1 MEIHTASHFEASLK
15 RDTEQICQTVFEMAR
30 RDENALKNALTAL
43 IEFNQKLA
51 YAVIL
56 RDRFIDEL
64 ETRLDRL
71 CLEFFV
77 RQQPVAGHLRFVFAT
92 IKIVRDLERIGDY
105 AENISRQ
112 VVFLASIEPP
122 IDQTK
127 YIDKFIELA
136 NLSIPMLHDA
146 IQAFVER
153 DAKKARE
160 IMEIEN
166 KADIVRAAIN
176 KELLRLNQ
184 QNLIPL
190 EALNPL
196 LTIARRFERV
206 TDQVKNICEE
216 IVYMT
221 TGEILKHKV
230 SKEFNV
236 LFIDDNNSCFSQMAE
251 GIGKSMNFPEYS
263 FGSAGLKS
271 AQAINPALVKFMA
284 SKGIDM
290 SQQQPKTI
298 DQISEIEHIEIMV
311 TLAPELRNIIPPAAT
326 KAVKLTWSIRNYCQ
340 EQPDV
345 PAQTTNF
352 EKAFSYL
359 SNQINELVQAISGV
373 NNDKQGKA

>member
-1 MEIHTASHFEASLK
+1 METHTASHFEASLK
-15 RDTEQICQTVFEMAR
+15 RDTDQICQTVFEMAK

-43 IEFNQKLA
+43 IDFNPKIA

-105 AENISRQ
+105 AENIARQ
-112 VVFLASIEPP
+112 VVFLASIEPQ

-136 NLSIPMLHDA
+136 NLSIPMLQNA
-146 IQAFVER
+146 INAFIER
-153 DAKKARE
+153 DSSKARE

-166 KADIVRAAIN
+166 KADIVRANVN
-176 KELLRLNQ
+176 KLLISLNQ
-184 QNLIPL
+184 QKVIPL

-221 TGEILKHKV
+221 TGEILKHKG

-236 LFIDDNNSCFSQMAE
+236 LFIDENNSCFSQMAE
-251 GIGKSMNFPEYS
+251 GIGKSMNFSQFS
-263 FGSAGLKS
+263 FSSAGLKS
-271 AQAINPALVKFMA
+271 TQAINPGLVDFMTR
-284 SKGIDM
+284 KGIDI
-290 SQQQPKTI
+290 SQQRPKTI
-298 DQISEIEHIEIMV
+298 DQISAIEHIEIMI
-311 TLAPELRNIIPPAAT
+311 TLAPELRNIIPPTAT
-326 KAVKLTWSIRNYCQ
+326 KSIKLTWSIRNYCQ

-345 PAQTTNF
+345 SAQSVNF
-352 EKAFSYL
+352 EKSFSYL
-359 SNQINELVQAISGV
+359 YNQINELVQAILGV
-373 NNDKQGKA
+373 NNDKR

>member
-1 MEIHTASHFEASLK
+1 LETHTASHFEASLK
-15 RDTEQICQTVFEMAR
+15 RDIDQICQTVYEMAK

-43 IEFNQKLA
+43 IDFNPKIA

-105 AENISRQ
+105 AENIARQ
-112 VVFLASIEPP
+112 VVFLSSIEPQ

-127 YIDKFIELA
+127 YINKFIELA
-136 NLSIPMLHDA
+136 NLSIPMLQDA
-146 IQAFVER
+146 INAFIER
-153 DAKKARE
+153 NPDKARE
-160 IMEIEN
+160 IMEVEN
-166 KADIVRAAIN
+166 KADIARANIN
-176 KELLRLNQ
+176 KELMSLNHQ
-184 QNLIPL
+184 EIVPL
-190 EALNPL
+190 EALTPL

-221 TGEILKHKV
+221 TGEILKHKG

-236 LFIDDNNSCFSQMAE
+236 FFVDENNSCFSQMAE
-251 GIGKSMNFPEYS
+251 GIGKSMS
-263 FGSAGLKS
+263 FSQFSFNSAGLKS
-271 AQAINPALVKFMA
+271 AQAINPALIDFMTH
-284 SKGIDM
+284 KGIDI

-298 DQISEIEHIEIMV
+298 DQVAEIEHIEIMI
-311 TLAPELRNIIPPAAT
+311 TLAPELRNIIPPTAT
-326 KAVKLTWSIRNYCQ
+326 KSIKLTWSIRNYCQ

-345 PAQTTNF
+345 SSQTINF
-352 EKAFSYL
+352 EKYL
-359 SNQINELVQAISGV
+359 SYIYNKINYMFNSILGV
-373 NNDKQGKA
+373 NNDK